1 MSDELI
7 AWCNEAARYFEN
19 RPTNGEDAA
28 HWANVSNAENARKV
42 ADALRSAQAR
52 IAELEDAIRDEMIR
66 GELHSTPRKLEF
78 MKSRGMNDL
87 DEVHEW
93 MRGVRRRLEELVGEK
108 R

>member
-1 MSDELI
+1 MSDKLI
-7 AWCNEAARYFEN
+7 ARLEAPVAFGGTNSEDGWESYDPLRMEAA
-19 RPTNGEDAA
+19 G
-28 HWANVSNAENARKV
+28 
-42 ADALRSAQAR
+42 ALRATQAR